1 MSAVASLSRRT
12 TVRSIVTIA
21 VVLVMS
27 ALAWSAAPTAVAGEQ
42 ASSNRLGSVSAID
55 HDPAAAAAQQVA
67 NLGSAN
73 AASQQ
78 VEQSIAL
85 VDRATGELVA
95 GYAADEVFNTESIL
109 KLFTAAYYL
118 VEFDGAPDADLEG
131 ELRTMIAI
139 SDNGIQSA
147 LWQWDIVPTIAE
159 RYGLTDTRNGPN
171 SSSQSWGSDRTTA
184 NDQALFLYRMSQDPM
199 VGPKLMAWM
208 TATEPTGADGF
219 NQEFGF
225 NALTGDHGSKQ
236 GWSDP
241 GWSPANLHSVGWT
254 AGYFAAILQNSP
266 SATYATMR
274 ATSTAT
280 AQLIASIGEPRPS
293 NRAASPS
300 PLATPG
306 TATGSPQA
314 DTAAKPPVVG
324 DLGQLIARAVKMKNM
339 LVTLGVTERSI
350 DAEKAC

>member
-1 MSAVASLSRRT
+1 MSAVSSPSRRT
-12 TVRSIVTIA
+12 AVRSIVSTA
-21 VVLVMS
+21 VVLVIS
-27 ALAWSAAPTAVAGEQ
+27 ALAWSAAPAAIAGEQ
-42 ASSNRLGSVSAID
+42 PSLDRLRSGSAIVS
-55 HDPAAAAAQQVA
+55 DPAAAAAQQVA
-67 NLGSAN
+67 DLGSAN

-131 ELRTMIAI
+131 ALRTMIAM

-159 RYGLTDTRNGPN
+159 RYGLTATRNGPN
-171 SSSQSWGSDRTTA
+171 ASSQSWGSDRTTA
-184 NDQALFLYRMSQDPM
+184 SDQALFLYRMSQDAV

-254 AGYFAAILQNSP
+254 AGYFAAILQTSP

-280 AQLIASIGEPRPS
+280 AQLIASIGEPPPP
-293 NRAASPS
+293 NAAVSPS

-306 TATGSPQA
+306 TAAGPPQA
-314 DTAAKPPVVG
+314 DTATEPPVVG

-339 LVTLGVTERSI
+339 LVTLGVTEPST
-350 DAEKAC
+350 DAATDC